1 MRPAALKTKIF
12 LDSGDPEET
21 RRVLDRL
28 GFLDGQTTNPT
39 LIANNPNIAQRILS
53 GKKFLSKSEVINFY
67 KQVVMEISKLIPN
80 GSVSVEAYADKET
93 TAADMLEE
101 GKLMFSWIP
110 NAHIKYPIT
119 AAGLEAA
126 EQSVKSGMRVNMTL
140 CFTEAQAAAVYS
152 ATHGAVRGDV
162 FISSFVGR
170 LDDVGDSG
178 IDIIKNIVRLYGSS
192 IYEEE
197 TKEDGHVA
205 VLAAS
210 IRNLRHFYAAL
221 ALGVDIITAP
231 YAVLTDW
238 AEAGIEIPGPEHMY
252 DAGNLKPI
260 PFLPYDLGKD
270 WHTFNINHPLTDRGV
285 EKFAKDWNQLIM

>member
-162 FISSFVGR
+162 FIS
-170 LDDVGDSG
+170 
-178 IDIIKNIVRLYGSS
+178 
-192 IYEEE
+192 
-197 TKEDGHVA
+197 
-205 VLAAS
+205 
-210 IRNLRHFYAAL
+210 
-221 ALGVDIITAP
+221 P
-231 YAVLTDW
+231 
-238 AEAGIEIPGPEHMY
+238 
-252 DAGNLKPI
+252 
-260 PFLPYDLGKD
+260 
-270 WHTFNINHPLTDRGV
+270 
-285 EKFAKDWNQLIM
+285 